1 MEESF
6 DREVRPYLDLV
17 DALRHVGVH
26 QEISLPQ
33 IAVMGD
39 QSSGKSSVLQS
50 LSGIPF
56 PKGTGLVTR
65 CPTQL
70 ILSKSSKNASWIAEV
85 SINFKDSTKKQP
97 TGTGTIKSIEKLTE
111 VIEVLTN
118 NLTNGEINGFS
129 TDIIVIKISSPDS
142 PDLTI
147 IDLPGIIRTVTKDQD
162 KAVIQQVN
170 NLIDSYMGQVNTII
184 LAVIPAN
191 QDIATIDILERAHK
205 VDPTGERTLGVLTK
219 PDLIGEGNEEEIV
232 QVISN
237 IRKPLLLGYVM
248 LRNLSQKEVNE
259 SKNGLVSI
267 KDARD
272 KENNYFKNH
281 KYFKLLPTHLFGAD
295 NLSIRLTQLLVKCIK
310 ISLPSMKWELES
322 LLENTENEI
331 RLLGVGMN

>member
-6 DREVRPYLDLV
+6 DCEVRPYLDLV

-70 ILSKSSKNASWIAEV
+70 ILTKSAKNSPWIAEV
-85 SINFKDSTKKQP
+85 SINFKNSTKKQP
-97 TGTGTIKSIEKLTE
+97 AGTGYIHSIEKLTE
-111 VIEVLTN
+111 VIELLTN
-118 NLTNGEINGFS
+118 TLTNGERNGFS

-170 NLIDSYMGQVNTII
+170 NLIDSYMSQVNTII

-205 VDPTGERTLGVLTK
+205 VSGLIIFRLGALGTLGF
-219 PDLIGEGNEEEIV
+219 G
-232 QVISN
+232 S
-237 IRKPLLLGYVM
+237 PL
-248 LRNLSQKEVNE
+248 
-259 SKNGLVSI
+259 
-267 KDARD
+267 
-272 KENNYFKNH
+272 
-281 KYFKLLPTHLFGAD
+281 
-295 NLSIRLTQLLVKCIK
+295 
-310 ISLPSMKWELES
+310 
-322 LLENTENEI
+322 
-331 RLLGVGMN
+331 GM